1 MNGAIPNLSSP
12 AAASSAGTAANN
24 RTVPAGTIWQ
34 LRNFEPALESLAGFL
49 NRTSPERF
57 TSELAGAGVCAL
69 RTVPAEHDG
78 IGLPV
83 GSMILVNSLRWSEPG
98 AVSLLGLRDGR
109 ILFREFHPEGDL
121 IRFRSVV
128 DGGGGDFVW
137 RRSAE
142 PGRILWMYPVLE
154 FVLPMF

>member
-1 MNGAIPNLSSP
+1 MNGATPNHS
-12 AAASSAGTAANN
+12 AAATTSSAAPVDS

-34 LRNFEPALESLAGFL
+34 LRNFEPALESLACFL
-49 NRTSPERF
+49 HRTSPERF
-57 TSELAGAGVCAL
+57 STALSGAGVCAL

-83 GSMILVNSLRWSEPG
+83 GSMILVDSLRWSEPG

-137 RRSAE
+137 RRSSE

>member
-1 MNGAIPNLSSP
+1 MNGAKPNHSTSTTI
-12 AAASSAGTAANN
+12 SSAATVDS
-24 RTVPAGTIWQ
+24 RTVPAGTVWQ
-34 LRNFEPALESLAGFL
+34 LRNFEPALESLALFL
-49 NRTSPERF
+49 QRTSPERF
-57 TSELAGAGVCAL
+57 TTELAGAGVCAL
-69 RTVPAEHDG
+69 RTVPTEHDG

-83 GSMILVNSLRWSEPG
+83 GSMILVDSLRWSEPG